1 MRVSFKQRS
10 VMVRLRS
17 LVRRPAMLPL
27 TAVILIAVATTTA
40 WCGGIGTLLH

>member
-1 MRVSFKQRS
+1 ML
-10 VMVRLRS
+10 RLRS

-27 TAVILIAVATTTA
+27 IAAILAVLGTTTA